1 MTATRLSCL
10 RCGAPTNV
18 PAGDRVRSAMTE
30 AERAYDDEHSGALGR
45 WGVSAEERRDADAA
59 LAVRRAAA
67 ARLPEAT
74 CDDVSHRPFRIAYSL
89 ARAGA

>member
-1 MTATRLSCL
+1 MTATRLACL

-18 PAGDRVRSAMTE
+18 PAMDRIRSVMTDD
-30 AERAYDDEHSGALGR
+30 ERAHDDEHTGALGQ
-45 WGVSAEERRDADAA
+45 WMVTAEERRNADAA
-59 LAVRRAAA
+59 LATRRAAA

-89 ARAGA
+89 ARVDA